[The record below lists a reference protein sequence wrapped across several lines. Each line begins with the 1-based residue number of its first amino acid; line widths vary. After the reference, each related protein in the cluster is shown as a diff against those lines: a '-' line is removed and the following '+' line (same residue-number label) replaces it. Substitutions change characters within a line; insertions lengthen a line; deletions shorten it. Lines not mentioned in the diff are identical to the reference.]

1 MSLMTTLNINK
12 TKLPVRSPAG
22 WSRVNQRMKMETP
35 VFWIPVSMAIAIT
48 SSTGRRHNRAAMQPK
63 AKPNHGKAMPVKKT
77 RLWQN

>member
-1 MSLMTTLNINK
+1 
-12 TKLPVRSPAG
+12 
-22 WSRVNQRMKMETP
+22 
-35 VFWIPVSMAIAIT
+35 MAIAIT